1 MTRQQI
7 ATRENG
13 AVQRRPQAQPSGGL
27 VPELTPKAVKDFLC
41 PKASNEEIAVFV
53 ALCRSRRLN
62 PFEGDAFIVK
72 LEGHPA
78 YYVISFRKLIE
89 PCVLHPT
96 FSRYEYGLILM
107 LNGKPEERVGE
118 FYLPNEKIVGAWVRI
133 WQKTQPEPFTH
144 RIAFEPWVKTFP
156 KSNDPMGMWK
166 TNPAH
171 MICKTAVTQGFRYL
185 YPGLTLANL
194 PEDGEITK
202 VMVSD
207 AGVQSEAQLLAS
219 QDTELT
225 PALAA
230 GGQVDDAEEGE
241 IVDASFAPED
251 WSGIQSAVDELE
263 DDPKDEEEAMPTVE
277 QARQAA
283 LVKRQRH
290 FHLFMREKGYKTEG
304 EVKKR
309 LSDVLGEPVTSLKAF
324 IADDDKFLKW
334 SQADHYYFEDAEG
347 DLFGK

>member
-13 AVQRRPQAQPSGGL
+13 ALQTRTQAPPGGGL

-41 PKASNEEIAVFV
+41 PRASNEEIAVFV

-107 LNGKPEERVGE
+107 VNGKPEERVGE

-144 RIAFEPWVKTFP
+144 RIAFEPWMKTFP

-202 VMVSD
+202 VMVGD
-207 AGVQSEAQLLAS
+207 AGVQSEAPLLAS
-219 QDTELT
+219 QDPELA

-230 GGQVDDAEEGE
+230 GGQVDDAEDAE
-241 IVDASFAPED
+241 IIDAA
-251 WSGIQSAVDELE
+251 DEH
-263 DDPKDEEEAMPTVE
+263 DDPEEAEKEALPTPE
-277 QARQAA
+277 QAREAA
-283 LVKRQRH
+283 MVKRQRN

-309 LSDVLGEPVTSLKAF
+309 LSEVLGDPVTSLKAF
-324 IADDDKFLKW
+324 IADDEKFLKW
-334 SQADHYYFEDAEG
+334 SEAEQFHFEDAEG